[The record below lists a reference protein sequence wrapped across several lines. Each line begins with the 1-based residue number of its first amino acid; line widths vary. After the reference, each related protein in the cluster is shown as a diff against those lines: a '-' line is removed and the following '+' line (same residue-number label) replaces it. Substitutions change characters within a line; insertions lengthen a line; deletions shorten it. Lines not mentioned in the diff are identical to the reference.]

1 MLIHILCNFTKEK
14 ANKFREIK
22 YIRIQGLNK
31 KGRDYLNTIKKE
43 INILII
49 SKITREKDEMLEF
62 EIETTKI
69 YDIINNSNLV
79 KKEFERIYYKN
90 EEINEKN

>member
-1 MLIHILCNFTKEK
+1 
-14 ANKFREIK
+14 
-22 YIRIQGLNK
+22 
-31 KGRDYLNTIKKE
+31 
-43 INILII
+43 
-49 SKITREKDEMLEF
+49 MLEF